1 MGGSMQTH
9 SAQHGDFG
17 RADANSRA
25 KWDLHPSDIG
35 LRARG
40 PQGQG

>member
-25 KWDLHPSDIG
+25 KWDLHPSCFIVY
-35 LRARG
+35 G
-40 PQGQG
+40 PFS